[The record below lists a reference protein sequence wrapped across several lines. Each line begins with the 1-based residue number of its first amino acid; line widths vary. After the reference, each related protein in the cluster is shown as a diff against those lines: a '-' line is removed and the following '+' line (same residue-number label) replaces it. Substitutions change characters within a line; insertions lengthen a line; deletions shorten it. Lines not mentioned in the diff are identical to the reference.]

1 MVHSSPRTAT
11 RPGFTLIELLVVIA
25 IIAVLIA
32 LLLPAVQ
39 AAREAARRSQC
50 VNNLKQL
57 GLAAANYESTNGV
70 YPPGQFF
77 TAGTSYGAS
86 VFVRMLPFMEQ
97 SPLYNGYNF
106 SAAAQSAPNYTTAS
120 TLVSTL
126 QCPSD
131 PSAFTSTPGSFFSV
145 PPNVTSPIQ
154 FHTHYVANRGPIRIY
169 NIKVLANGN
178 YDTSSGALGVSQ
190 GPIVMGGGFSIASV
204 TDGTTNT
211 MMFSEDG
218 QGVFDPRGQKYAHS
232 WDVGSGGWGFEARFP
247 PNWTQ
252 HYKDTVN
259 DPGNYGPSAWGETN
273 AMSFHPGGVNAT
285 FCDGSVRFIK
295 STIDSWTIANPQYDG
310 MPVGTTAAPY
320 SSDPNDYSDFG
331 LILGPTCR
339 VGVWQKL
346 ATRNGGE
353 VVSAGDY

>member
-1 MVHSSPRTAT
+1 MLPTSPKTAT

-57 GLAAANYESTNGV
+57 GLAAANYESINGV
-70 YPPGQFF
+70 YPSGQFY
-77 TAGTSYGAS
+77 TASFSYGAS
-86 VFVRMLPFMEQ
+86 CFVRMLPFMEQ
-97 SPLYNGYNF
+97 SALHNGFNYNLD
-106 SAAAQSAPNYTTAS
+106 SQSLSNYTTSS
-120 TLVSTL
+120 TVISTL

-131 PSAFTSTPGSFFSV
+131 PTANLTTPISLSNL
-145 PPNVTSPIQ
+145 PPTITNPVQ
-154 FHTHYVANRGPIRIY
+154 AHTHYVANQGPVRIFNIR
-169 NIKVLANGN
+169 VLDNGN
-178 YDTSSGALGVSQ
+178 YDTSAGALGVSQ

-218 QGVFDPRGQKYAHS
+218 QGVFTPASQISMHD
-232 WDVGSGGWGFEARFP
+232 WDTGVGGWGFEARFP

-252 HYKDTVN
+252 HYKDLVN
-259 DPGNYGPSAWGETN
+259 DPKSSALSVWGKTN
-273 AMSFHPGGVNAT
+273 AMSFHPGGVNVG

-295 STIDSWTIANPQYDG
+295 NTIDSWTITTPQTKG
-310 MPVGTTAAPY
+310 LPIGATAAPVAT
-320 SSDPNDYSDFG
+320 DPNDYSDYG
-331 LILGPTCR
+331 LILSNTCR
-339 VGVWQKL
+339 TGVWQKL

-353 VVSAGDY
+353 VVSGSDY

>member
-77 TAGTSYGAS
+77 TGGFSYGAS
-86 VFVRMLPFMEQ
+86 CFVRMLPFMEQ
-97 SPLYNGYNF
+97 SAIYNSFNF
-106 SAAAQSAPNYTTAS
+106 SVDSQNLVNYTTSS
-120 TLVSTL
+120 TIISTL

-131 PSAFTSTPGSFFSV
+131 PTANLTTPITLTNL
-145 PPNVTSPIQ
+145 PPTITNPVQ
-154 FHTHYVANRGPIRIY
+154 AHTHYVANQGPVRIF
-169 NIKVLANGN
+169 NVSALANGN
-178 YDTSSGALGVSQ
+178 LDTSASALGVSQ
-190 GPIVMGGGFSIASV
+190 GPIVMGGGFPISSV

-218 QGVFDPRGQKYAHS
+218 QGVFTPQSQISMHYWFHGN
-232 WDVGSGGWGFEARFP
+232 GGWNFEARFP

-252 HYKDTVN
+252 HYKDPVN
-259 DPGNYGPSAWGETN
+259 DPKNVALSNWGKTN
-273 AMSFHPGGVNAT
+273 AMSFHPGGVNVG

-295 STIDSWTIANPQYDG
+295 SSIDSWTITTPQTKG
-310 MPVGTTAAPY
+310 LPIGTTKAPY
-320 SSDPNDYSDFG
+320 STDPNDYSDFG
-331 LILGPTCR
+331 LIIGPTCR
-339 VGVWQKL
+339 LGVWQKL

-353 VVSAGDY
+353 VISASDY